1 LEDPG
6 VNEKIILRW
15 IILQCIMCIYIHIH
29 AVETQQ
35 LTDGISIKV
44 QYTTTCFGLIN
55 GPSSGCW

>member
-1 LEDPG
+1 VHTGFWLGYLMERDNLEDPG

-35 LTDGISIKV
+35 LTDGISM
-44 QYTTTCFGLIN
+44 
-55 GPSSGCW
+55 